1 MGIVELN
8 KLNQLRSLVIAKTM
22 SKAGRYGCARYKC
35 KGNLI
40 TVYTTSGIKLAE
52 PVPSIGKGNTGFC
65 TEQEKSMLHCQ
76 PQREAVIQGL
86 YEVSVAD

>member
-1 MGIVELN
+1 
-8 KLNQLRSLVIAKTM
+8 M

-65 TEQEKSMLHCQ
+65 MEQEKSMLHC
-76 PQREAVIQGL
+76 
-86 YEVSVAD
+86 